1 MDSFDLMQ
9 GGELYVPRIP
19 SMKLVDLASAI
30 APTARV
36 KEVGMRPGEKLHEEM
51 ISLDDARR
59 TYLLGDRYIVAPVVA
74 EWGFQMPS
82 DAKVVQD
89 GFCYRSDI
97 NELWLSIQ
105 EISAMI
111 YDVE

>member
-1 MDSFDLMQ
+1 
-9 GGELYVPRIP
+9 
-19 SMKLVDLASAI
+19 
-30 APTARV
+30 
-36 KEVGMRPGEKLHEEM
+36 MRPGEKLHEEM